1 MSILFRSAPSG
12 PTHLRANPSP
22 SVIFDSKGAGLTA
35 STKIVALGGREDSA
49 IKDHGLDPDIE
60 RRIALDI
67 TAAREEFL
75 PDVSDPEA
83 DLRLVIYD
91 YFTDEIAFIQGEEML
106 TVGLWLGYGRKV
118 GERVTILKA
127 RAKKPAYTVIHAGVL
142 HCIAQEILRGDLDVF
157 RERLAKPSAERLAR
171 TAAEKERASRGKGD
185 ADIVALFAPLSS
197 AIDEM
202 VVSFREA
209 GSQPAPRQVRIP
221 PLAAPSDDAWPHV
234 PVVHIAPHH
243 FLMQWGVAGAKKVG
257 LQGFRDLNA
266 LSEEEIG
273 QLEMRLTAA
282 AAEAAESEVGRYAER
297 RPGGVS
303 IISEKSADFLKSMVV
318 KAVMIG
324 SHWYLAGFPMLRPT
338 HRLAASLMA
347 THVPADLIQEI
358 RAPFPSFFVEV
369 PNDLVPASLQG
380 DEYSTMRYTHVGA
393 ILGTKEVCLI
403 VLGSSL
409 KTGSPIIAVKFFP
422 SFVEA
427 LEDSTNDIRDKLLYR
442 LLVNMMIEADQPR
455 IREEILQHKKEMS
468 KPKKDEKSSKKKVEK
483 KPEEEAWFIS
493 FRRDIKID
501 ARGWVTDY
509 VKSGGQ
515 APSVQTLVRGHQKR
529 QPHGPG
535 RTLRKWI
542 HVEPYWRG
550 PEDAPTV
557 VRAHVMDK
565 R

>member
-49 IKDHGLDPDIE
+49 VKDHGLDPDIE

-75 PDVSDPEA
+75 PDANDLEA

-91 YFTDEIAFIQGEEML
+91 YFMDEFAFIQGEEML

-118 GERVTILKA
+118 GERVNVLKA
-127 RAKKPAYTVIHAGVL
+127 RAKKPAYAVIHAGVL
-142 HCIAQEILRGDLDVF
+142 HCIAQEILRGDLDAF
-157 RERLAKPSAERLAR
+157 RHRIAHPSAEKLAR
-171 TAAEKERASRGKGD
+171 TAAEKERANRHGD
-185 ADIVALFAPLSS
+185 AGIIDLFAPLSS

-209 GSQPAPRQVRIP
+209 GSQSLPRPHIP

-243 FLMQWGVAGAKKVG
+243 FLMQWGAAGAKKVG

-266 LSEEEIG
+266 LSEEEIN

-303 IISEKSADFLKSMVV
+303 FLSEKSVSFLKSMVA

-347 THVPADLIQEI
+347 THVPADLVREI

-369 PNDLVPASLQG
+369 PNDLVPASLEG
-380 DEYSTMRYTHVGA
+380 DEYSNMRYTHVGA
-393 ILGTKEVCLI
+393 LIGTKEVCLI
-403 VLGSSL
+403 VLGSTV
-409 KTGSPIIAVKFFP
+409 KTGSPIVAVKFFP

-427 LEDSTNDIRDKLLYR
+427 LEDASGDIRDKLLYR

-468 KPKKDEKSSKKKVEK
+468 KPKKEGKNSKKKVEK

-501 ARGWVTDY
+501 ARGWVADY